1 MGLLER
7 IAATRATS
15 TKDFGASSV
24 GLSSSWS
31 QGSHWQWPLGSFGSS
46 TSTAARERIGTS
58 FESYVQQA
66 FKESGV
72 VAGCIVARM
81 MPFSEA
87 RFQFQEL
94 VDGRPGRL
102 FDDRSLELL
111 ERPWPNATTGELL
124 ARMELDGSLAGNFFA
139 TPVGVGAKRRI
150 RRLRPDWVTIITGV
164 PGDEEASPWALEA
177 EVLGYIYHPK
187 GTGRVEQPVLLTP
200 DRVVHYSPIPDPEA
214 QWRGMSWL
222 TPVLREIDADKAA
235 TQHKLS
241 FFEAGATLGVTV
253 SYSPEVAREDFERYV
268 ELFEKAHEGSA
279 NAYRTLH
286 LGGGADVKVVGADLK
301 QLDFKATQG
310 AGETRIAAAA
320 GVGAIIARFS
330 EGLSG
335 SSLNSGNY
343 SAAKRQFADMTL
355 RPLWRSA
362 AGALEKF
369 APPPT
374 GQRRSRLWY
383 DARDVEFLKEDQK
396 DAAEILSTNATT
408 IKALVDAGYTPDAV
422 VDAVEAGDLSRLTG
436 KHSGLYSVQLQ
447 APGAVDVI
455 PPTPEGGQR

>member
-1 MGLLER
+1 MGLLDR
-7 IAATRATS
+7 IAQSRASS
-15 TKDFGASSV
+15 TKDLSLSSV

-31 QGSHWQWPLGSFGSS
+31 QGSHWQWPLGTFVRSAA
-46 TSTAARERIGTS
+46 TADRERIESS
-58 FESYVQQA
+58 FESYVQRA

-72 VAGCIVARM
+72 VAACIIARM

-94 VDGRPGRL
+94 LDGRPGRL
-102 FDDRSLELL
+102 FDDQVLELL
-111 ERPWPNATTGELL
+111 DRPWANATTGDLL
-124 ARMELDGSLAGNFFA
+124 ARMELDASLAGNFYA
-139 TPVGVGAKRRI
+139 TPVGTGRERRI
-150 RRLRPDWVTIITGV
+150 RRLRPDWVTIVTGV
-164 PGDEEASPWALEA
+164 RGDLAASPWDLQAD
-177 EVLGYIYHPK
+177 VLGYIYEPK
-187 GTGRVEQPVLLTP
+187 GTGRAETPVLITP
-200 DRVVHYSPIPDPEA
+200 ERMVHYAPLPDPEA

-235 TQHKLS
+235 TRHKLS

-253 SYSPEVAREDFERYV
+253 SYSPDVSREDFERYV
-268 ELFEKAHEGSA
+268 ELFEKAHEGAS

-330 EGLSG
+330 EGLQG
-335 SSLNSGNY
+335 SSLNAGNY
-343 SAAKRQFADMTL
+343 AAAKRQFADMTL
-355 RPLWRSA
+355 RSLWRSA
-362 AGALEKF
+362 AGSLEKLT
-369 APPPT
+369 PPPP
-374 GQRRSRLWY
+374 GRRARLWY

-396 DAAEILSTNATT
+396 DAAEILSTNAST
-408 IKALVDAGYTPDAV
+408 IKQLVDAGYQPDAV

-436 KHSGLYSVQLQ
+436 KHSGLFSVQLQ
-447 APGAVDVI
+447 PAATASL
-455 PPTPEGGQR
+455 PTPGGGQP

>member
-1 MGLLER
+1 MDLIDR
-7 IAATRATS
+7 IAATRARGPR
-15 TKDFGASSV
+15 KDFAASSV
-24 GLSSSWS
+24 GLSSSYS
-31 QGSHWQWPLGSFGSS
+31 DGSHWQWPLGSFASS
-46 TSTAARERIGTS
+46 VSTAARERIGTS
-58 FESYVQQA
+58 FESYVQKA

-72 VAGCIVARM
+72 VAACITARM

-94 VDGRPGRL
+94 LDGRPGRL
-102 FDDRSLELL
+102 FDDPVLELL
-111 ERPWPNATTGELL
+111 DRPWANATTGDLL
-124 ARMELDGSLAGNFFA
+124 ARMELNASLAGNFYA
-139 TPVGVGAKRRI
+139 TRVGTGTSRRVRI
-150 RRLRPDWVTIITGV
+150 LRPDWVTIISGV
-164 PGDEEASPWALEA
+164 RGDDLASPWALNA
-177 EVLGYIYHPK
+177 EVLGYIYHPQN
-187 GTGRVEQPVLLTP
+187 TGREEQAELILPAEM
-200 DRVVHYSPIPDPEA
+200 VHYAPLPDPEA

-235 TQHKLS
+235 TRHKLS
-241 FFEAGATLGVTV
+241 FFETGATLGVTV
-253 SYSPEVAREDFERYV
+253 AYSPDVSREDFERYV
-268 ELFEKAHEGSA
+268 ELFEKAHEGA
-279 NAYRTLH
+279 HNAYKTLH

-362 AGALEKF
+362 AGSLEKF
-369 APPPT
+369 APPPA
-374 GQRRSRLWY
+374 GARRARLWY
-383 DARDVEFLKEDQK
+383 DDRDVEFLKEDQK
-396 DAAEILSTNATT
+396 DAAEILQTNASTV
-408 IKALVDAGYTPDAV
+408 KQLVDAGYEPDAV
-422 VDAVEAGDLSRLTG
+422 IDAVEAGDLSRLTG

-447 APGAVDVI
+447 PPGSQSQL
-455 PPTPEGGQR
+455 PTPQGGQP